1 MLCGTSG
8 GVRGDGCWESRAQS
22 EESGDNLGFLGLCH
36 GAPPGMMARA
46 EGTCCEDGWR
56 IPAQGREGNVSAVP
70 LASLMSPL
78 YPSYKGCNTQV
89 GLYNSTRTH
98 TQTKT
103 SRCRHIQTPTCMNK
117 HLNAYST
124 HIHTLCCKFPLSLC
138 DPWWRS
144 RGVVGSS
151 TLTFRIV
158 CVGER
163 EAI

>member
-56 IPAQGREGNVSAVP
+56 IPAQGWEGNVVP

-144 RGVVGSS
+144 RGVAGSS